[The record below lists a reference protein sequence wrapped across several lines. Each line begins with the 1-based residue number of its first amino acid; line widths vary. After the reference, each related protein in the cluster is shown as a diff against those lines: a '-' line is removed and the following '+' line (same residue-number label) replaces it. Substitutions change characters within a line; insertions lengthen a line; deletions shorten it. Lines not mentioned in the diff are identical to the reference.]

1 MGSTYSIG
9 KERIVKAVARVVGS
23 KIYCDARKRGILM
36 CQADEELHSM
46 LTSDPVEVGVVW
58 S

>member
-9 KERIVKAVARVVGS
+9 KERIVKAVARAVGS

-46 LTSDPVEVGVVW
+46 LTSDPVEVGVA
-58 S
+58 